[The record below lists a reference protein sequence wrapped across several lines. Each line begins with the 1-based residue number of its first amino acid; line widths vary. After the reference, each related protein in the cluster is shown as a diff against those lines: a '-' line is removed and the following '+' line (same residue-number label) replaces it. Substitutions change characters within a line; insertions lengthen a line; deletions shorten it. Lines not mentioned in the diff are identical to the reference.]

1 MQKQSSNPYASI
13 MFLSESFERHT
24 LMPSD
29 VVKSQLERIA
39 NLDRKLGSYQA
50 IYESDAL
57 EAAKAAAIAE
67 SKAANCV
74 EWWRV
79 QEERFNPELG
89 IPRRS
94 PAAWDTT
101 RTWHGDWQGNS
112 EEESYGF

>member
-1 MQKQSSNPYASI
+1 MKNA
-13 MFLSESFERHT
+13 
-24 LMPSD
+24 D
-29 VVKSQLERIA
+29 VRYIA
-39 NLDRKLGSYQA
+39 EWIVAQHNDEHGEWEPDRDEYVGETHA
-50 IYESDAL
+50 TL
-57 EAAKAAAIAE
+57 EAAKTAAIAK

-79 QEERFNPELG
+79 QEERFDPELG

-112 EEESYGF
+112 DEEGYGY